1 MQKTVLY
8 PNVKAAAVYCNHLG
22 TEFSLFFNKLV
33 SDNDGVVFF
42 GASAGAFGNLEEIK
56 AASPNLLRMGNYEE
70 AYRRSQAERHN
81 DNQTF
86 DYDNLI
92 YLLGELAGYKLEEKD
107 RQKLQLLQEAAQVP
121 DWERLKE
128 LIK

>member
-1 MQKTVLY
+1 MDELTADTPVLLALCQDY
-8 PNVKAAAVYCNHLG
+8 AKALAPLTEKSEPDEENKAAI
-22 TEFSLFFNKLV
+22 
-33 SDNDGVVFF
+33 SD
-42 GASAGAFGNLEEIK
+42 AELKEAWEIIGNIL
-56 AASPNLLRMGNYEE
+56 
-70 AYRRSQAERHN
+70 
-81 DNQTF
+81 QTF